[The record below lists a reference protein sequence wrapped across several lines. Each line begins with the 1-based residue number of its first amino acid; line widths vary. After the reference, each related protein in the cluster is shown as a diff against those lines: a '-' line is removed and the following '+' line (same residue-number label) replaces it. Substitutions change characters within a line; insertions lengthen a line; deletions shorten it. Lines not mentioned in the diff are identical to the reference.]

1 MTRIEMTRAFVEKVV
16 REWLEVSVLTVDSD
30 GDIPIR
36 HGSAAY
42 YIRVVESDPPVV
54 SIFSTVLDGVPS
66 SAKLLRHLNDL
77 NARIAQA
84 KVFHAN
90 NRVLMALHLLA
101 ETVTA
106 EELDPGLHGRGRP
119 VRPVRRRAQGPV
131 RGRDRLPGR
140 RHRRR
145 RGRGLTWRSRRPC

>member
-30 GDIPIR
+30 GDIPVR

-42 YIRVVESDPPVV
+42 YIRVVDSDPPVV

-84 KVFHAN
+84 KVFHSN

-101 ETVTA
+101 ETITA
-106 EELDPGLHGRGRP
+106 EELVQACTVVADLSDQFDDELKALFEGETAFPDDGTDDDA
-119 VRPVRRRAQGPV
+119 VEV
-131 RGRDRLPGR
+131 
-140 RHRRR
+140 
-145 RGRGLTWRSRRPC
+145 